1 MSDIRQQFLINA
13 YKEAHKSCKEIHMH
27 GWVSDTMKQQ
37 TEECTRRMF
46 KTIIENMS
54 ITDGTGRTP
63 VGTALAK
70 ELVHKST

>member
-13 YKEAHKSCKEIHMH
+13 YKEAHKSCKEIHV

-46 KTIIENMS
+46 KTIIENIP
-54 ITDGTGRTP
+54 ITDATGRAP

-70 ELVHKST
+70 ELVPKST